1 MEKVIQRIDRPQ
13 TNLICFGRLPK
24 WVSYFFPQSD
34 IYHGWGQEAKD
45 AIESGI
51 KTYIVTD
58 NPSASGIQNL
68 MNIYNAPVISYEA
81 TRNGSYKYDIL
92 TIEHFIHQCFRAIS
106 KIVGSPMSGVDN
118 LEESPSDTVTRKFAN
133 SDFKLAVTFSKKDGE
148 MVAVIESN
156 DPAVD
161 KKPQT
166 LRTSLKD
173 EDGVVCTLNEF
184 KNSFEAGYQHVTDS
198 MRIPF

>member
-1 MEKVIQRIDRPQ
+1 M
-13 TNLICFGRLPK
+13 
-24 WVSYFFPQSD
+24 
-34 IYHGWGQEAKD
+34 
-45 AIESGI
+45 
-51 KTYIVTD
+51 
-58 NPSASGIQNL
+58 
-68 MNIYNAPVISYEA
+68 ISYEA

-133 SDFKLAVTFSKKDGE
+133 SDFKLDVTFSKKDGE

-161 KKPQT
+161 SKSQT

-173 EDGVVCTLNEF
+173 EEGVVCTLTEF
-184 KNSFEAGYQHVTDS
+184 ANAFESGYQHVTDS